1 MSEIA
6 LFGVGSLLFIA
17 VTWAT
22 VAFGVHRVHELQT
35 EEVERSDRTVVELPG
50 GLTEIHSDDVPTVNG

>member
-1 MSEIA
+1 MSEVA

-17 VTWAT
+17 ITWAT

-35 EEVERSDRTVVELPG
+35 EELERSDQTVIERPSG
-50 GLTEIHSDDVPTVNG
+50 FTEIHVTD

>member
-17 VTWAT
+17 VTWAS
-22 VAFGVHRVHELQT
+22 VAFGVHRLHELQT
-35 EEVERSDRTVVELPG
+35 EELERSEQTVIEQPG
-50 GLTEIHSDDVPTVNG
+50 GFTEVHTAD